1 MSSDVIRVDGIG
13 KRYVV
18 GTRRDAHPTLRDLIA
33 DGVAGMAG
41 RLSGRRPAAADDRR
55 EFWALRDVSFG
66 VTAGEVVGLVGGNG
80 AGKSTL
86 LKILA
91 RITHPTEGSGVL
103 HGRIGSLIEVGTGF
117 HPELTGRENVY
128 LNGVIIGMSRVDV
141 ARRFDE
147 IVAFSGIEQFIDMP
161 VKRYSSGMYLRLAFS
176 VAAHLEPEI
185 MLVDEVL
192 AVGDA
197 AFQKKCLGKMD
208 AVARSGRTVIFV
220 SHNLTSVQALCTR
233 CLHVDRGRVLADG
246 PPRAII
252 TGYLGGALGAS
263 TERTW
268 SSDDAVAGVRG
279 ARLVRAS
286 VQPDVGSDH
295 DLIDVRTPFVI
306 AIEYANHD
314 EGAVVSAHIA
324 LLDDQG
330 QVIFNAGARG
340 VRPARPVGAYRD
352 TWHVPGDFMNDGTYR
367 VEVEIRSNGELV
379 VPSTE
384 ALVFVVADSGAFR
397 HGWQGKWV
405 GAVRPM
411 LAHESERLDG
421 PAGATVTK

>member
-1 MSSDVIRVDGIG
+1 MSPEVIRVEGLG

-18 GTRRDAHPTLRDLIA
+18 GTRRDAHPTLRDVIA
-33 DGVAGMAG
+33 DGAA
-41 RLSGRRPAAADDRR
+41 RLLGRRTATDDERR
-55 EFWALRDVSFG
+55 DFWALRDVTFAIA
-66 VTAGEVVGLVGGNG
+66 AGEVVGLVGGNG

-86 LKILA
+86 LKILS
-91 RITHPTEGSGVL
+91 RITRPTEGTGVIR
-103 HGRIGSLIEVGTGF
+103 GRVGSLIEVGTGF

-128 LNGVIIGMSRVDV
+128 LNGVIIGMSRAEV

-147 IVAFSGIEQFIDMP
+147 IVAFSGIEPFIDMP

-208 AVARSGRTVIFV
+208 GVARSGRTVIFV
-220 SHNLTSVQALCTR
+220 SHNLTAVQTLCTR
-233 CLHVDRGRVLADG
+233 CLHIDRGRIVADG
-246 PPRAII
+246 SPRAII
-252 TGYLGGALGAS
+252 ARYVGGALGAA

-268 SSDDAVAGVRG
+268 GGDDPLAGVRG
-279 ARLVRAS
+279 VRLVRAW
-286 VQPDVGSDH
+286 VQPESGSDS

-306 AIEYANHD
+306 AIEYDNRD
-314 EGAVVSAHIA
+314 DGAVVSAHIS

-330 QVIFNAGARG
+330 QVVFNAGARAE
-340 VRPARPVGAYRD
+340 RPARPTGAYRD
-352 TWHVPGDFMNDGTYR
+352 TWHVPGDLMNDGTYR
-367 VEVEIRSNGELV
+367 VEVEMRSNGEVV

-384 ALVFVVADSGAFR
+384 ALVFVIADNGAFR
-397 HGWQGKWV
+397 RGWQGKWL

-421 PAGATVTK
+421 AAAVAR

>member
-1 MSSDVIRVDGIG
+1 MSSEVIRVDGIG
-13 KRYVV
+13 KRFVV
-18 GTRRDAHPTLRDLIA
+18 GTRRDAHPTLRDVIA
-33 DGVAGMAG
+33 DGVVGLAG
-41 RLSGRRPAAADDRR
+41 RLVGRRSDADAGAR
-55 EFWALRDVSFG
+55 EFWALRDVSFT
-66 VTAGEVVGLVGGNG
+66 VAAGEVVGLVGGNG

-91 RITHPTEGSGVL
+91 RIMHPTVGTGVL
-103 HGRIGSLIEVGTGF
+103 RGRVGSLIEVGTGF

-128 LNGVIIGMSRVDV
+128 LNGVIIGMSRADV

-147 IVAFSGIEQFIDMP
+147 IVAFSGIEAFIDTP

-233 CLHVDRGRVLADG
+233 CLHVDHGRVLADG
-246 PPRAII
+246 PPRSII
-252 TGYLGGALGAS
+252 AAYLGGALGAA
-263 TERTW
+263 TERVW
-268 SSDDAVAGVRG
+268 SADDPVAGTNGV
-279 ARLVRAS
+279 RLVRAS
-286 VQPDVGSDH
+286 VHPDAGSDS
-295 DLIDVRTPFVI
+295 DLIDVRTPFVVE
-306 AIEYANHD
+306 IEYVNHD
-314 EGAVVSAHIA
+314 EGAIVSAHIA

-330 QVIFNAGARG
+330 QVVFTAGARG
-340 VRPARPVGAYRD
+340 ERPPRPAGAYRD
-352 TWHVPGDFMNDGTYR
+352 TWHVPGDLMNDGTYR
-367 VEVEIRSNGELV
+367 VEVELRSNGELAV
-379 VPSTE
+379 ASTE
-384 ALVFVVADSGAFR
+384 ALVFVVADNGAFR
-397 HGWQGKWV
+397 RGWQGKWV

-411 LAHESERLDG
+411 LEHESERLDG
-421 PAGATVTK
+421 PSVATVAR